1 MSANDT
7 SSAASPRG
15 VEGATA
21 RVETPRLDALLR
33 RLRGSLSRGVLL
45 HGVGT
50 VVAAGAAWVLF
61 MYAADRLL
69 RLPAPVRI
77 LHLVVLVGGTLYLL
91 RRSLIQHVRAL
102 PGRAEL
108 AMLAERA
115 VQEDSRQDLF
125 VSAVQLDGSVPAD
138 SPAAEL
144 VRAVA
149 ARAEDL
155 AGSADLRRVT
165 DGRGPKRR
173 MGTAV
178 VTLAAAAAGLS
189 AEPAMARIFAARMLG
204 ANVAWPRATTLE
216 VDVPDDAP
224 GLEVRRPDDEVILV
238 RAARGSDVPLIVTA
252 LGDLPEFVTVTFE
265 SGTSIEVGPSGP
277 GQYRTLLPSLQESTS
292 LTVVGGD
299 DDRGIPR
306 IVVEV
311 LQPPDIA
318 GLAFVIEPPAY
329 AGLPPRTESETKVS
343 VLAGSRVTVH
353 VKTDPE
359 DATGIARTFPDDQVR
374 ALEPRP
380 FPRLGPG
387 STGADPAAG
396 PAPELSPGLSF
407 SDVMVQSLRF
417 RVELTDAAGLGN
429 PDPAL
434 FGIEVVPDRRPELLV
449 LAPGRSETEVVEG
462 GVVPLRV
469 LVRDDFGVGG
479 VRLEGRDAATDEV
492 LEDRP
497 LDLSVVIDPATAAE
511 GRTRVAALA
520 STPIEVKALFPPA
533 ESLVGSVT
541 ALFVEAEDTREP
553 EPNSSRT
560 SALLIRVVST
570 DEFMRGQRD
579 GLSAAAEAVE
589 RLDRTMEPAKRDL
602 QALLTSLAGDDAELP
617 DPGSLVRAAN
627 EARRQRGDLRS
638 IARDLSGLAE
648 AMIYSRLDERSG
660 ALERRLV
667 ELTADSTERSFDDDA
682 WAAISG
688 ELEAGQLGNPERAGD
703 LVRIVGLALEATGP
717 RMEAWISSLE
727 VVRDAEDIEGAGAA
741 LAEAE
746 LRLAELRETMDR
758 LTGELG
764 EWDSLQ
770 SVLSLTRDILS
781 RQKNL
786 KERTRKAAEN
796 DR

>member
-1 MSANDT
+1 MSAKDT
-7 SSAASPRG
+7 SSAPAGQRG

-21 RVETPRLDALLR
+21 RVETPRLNALLR

-50 VVAAGAAWVLF
+50 VVAAGAAWLLF

-77 LHLVVLVGGTLYLL
+77 LHLTVLAGGTLYLL
-91 RRSLIQHVRAL
+91 RRSLFQHVRAL

-115 VQEDSRQDLF
+115 VDRDRQQDLF

-144 VRAVA
+144 VRDVA
-149 ARAEDL
+149 ARAEEL
-155 AGSADLRRVT
+155 AASVDLRRVT
-165 DGRGPKRR
+165 DGRGPRRR
-173 MGTAV
+173 MATALV
-178 VTLAAAAAGLS
+178 ALAAAAAGLS

-216 VDVPDDAP
+216 VTVPDDAP
-224 GLEVRRPDDEVILV
+224 GLEVQRPDEEMILV
-238 RAARGSDVPLIVTA
+238 RAARGSDVPLLVTA
-252 LGDLPEFVTVTFE
+252 LGDQPEFVTVTFE

-292 LTVVGGD
+292 LTIVGGD
-299 DDRGIPR
+299 DDRRVPK

-329 AGLPPRTESETKVS
+329 AGLPIRTESETKVS

-353 VKTDPE
+353 VKTDPV

-374 ALEPRP
+374 ELESVP
-380 FPRLGPG
+380 FPRLGPAPTEG
-387 STGADPAAG
+387 EAPG
-396 PAPELSPGLSF
+396 PSPGLSF
-407 SDVMVQSLRF
+407 SDVMLQSLRF

-449 LAPGRSETEVVEG
+449 LAPGRSETEVVES

-492 LEDRP
+492 LDSRP
-497 LDLSVVIDPATAAE
+497 LDVTMVADPTTASE

-520 STPIEVKALFPPA
+520 STPMEVKALFPAA

-541 ALFVEAEDTREP
+541 ALFVEAKDSREP
-553 EPNSSRT
+553 EPNVSRT
-560 SALLIRVVST
+560 SALLVRVVST

-602 QALLTSLAGDDAELP
+602 QALLASLSGDAAELP
-617 DPGSLVRAAN
+617 DPGALVRAAN

-667 ELTADSTERSFDDDA
+667 ELTAASTERSFDDEA
-682 WAAISG
+682 WAAISD
-688 ELEAGQLGNPERAGD
+688 ELAAGQLGNPERAGD

-727 VVRDAEDIEGAGAA
+727 AVRDAGDLESASSA
-741 LAEAE
+741 LAEADLRLTE
-746 LRLAELRETMDR
+746 LRATMDR

>member
-1 MSANDT
+1 MSAKDT
-7 SSAASPRG
+7 SSAPAGQRG

-21 RVETPRLDALLR
+21 RVETPRLNALLR

-50 VVAAGAAWVLF
+50 VVAAGAAWLLF

-77 LHLVVLVGGTLYLL
+77 LHLTVLAGGTLYLL
-91 RRSLIQHVRAL
+91 RRSLFQHVRAL

-115 VQEDSRQDLF
+115 VDRDRQQDLF

-144 VRAVA
+144 VRDVA
-149 ARAEDL
+149 ARAEEL
-155 AGSADLRRVT
+155 AASVDLRRVT
-165 DGRGPKRR
+165 DGRGPRRR
-173 MGTAV
+173 MATALV
-178 VTLAAAAAGLS
+178 ALAAAAAGLS

-216 VDVPDDAP
+216 VTVPDDAP
-224 GLEVRRPDDEVILV
+224 GLEVQRPDEEMILV
-238 RAARGSDVPLIVTA
+238 RAARGSDVPLLVTA
-252 LGDLPEFVTVTFE
+252 LGDQPEFVTVTFE

-299 DDRGIPR
+299 DDRRVPK

-329 AGLPPRTESETKVS
+329 AGLPIRTESETKVS

-353 VKTDPE
+353 VKTDPV

-374 ALEPRP
+374 ELESVP
-380 FPRLGPG
+380 FPRLGPAPTEG
-387 STGADPAAG
+387 EAPDP
-396 PAPELSPGLSF
+396 SPGLSF
-407 SDVMVQSLRF
+407 SDVMLQSLRF

-449 LAPGRSETEVVEG
+449 LAPGRSETEVVES

-492 LEDRP
+492 LDSRP
-497 LDLSVVIDPATAAE
+497 LDVTMVADPTTASE

-520 STPIEVKALFPPA
+520 STPMEVKALFPAA

-541 ALFVEAEDTREP
+541 ALFVEAKDSREP
-553 EPNSSRT
+553 EPNVSRT
-560 SALLIRVVST
+560 SALLVRVVST

-602 QALLTSLAGDDAELP
+602 QALLASLSGDAAELP
-617 DPGSLVRAAN
+617 DPGALVRAAN

-667 ELTADSTERSFDDDA
+667 ELTAASTERSFDDEA
-682 WAAISG
+682 WAAISD
-688 ELEAGQLGNPERAGD
+688 ELAAGQLGNPERAGD

-727 VVRDAEDIEGAGAA
+727 AVRDAGDLESASSA
-741 LAEAE
+741 LAEADLRLTE
-746 LRLAELRETMDR
+746 LRATMDR

>member
-1 MSANDT
+1 
-7 SSAASPRG
+7 
-15 VEGATA
+15 
-21 RVETPRLDALLR
+21 
-33 RLRGSLSRGVLL
+33 
-45 HGVGT
+45 
-50 VVAAGAAWVLF
+50 

-77 LHLVVLVGGTLYLL
+77 LHLSVLAGGTLYLL
-91 RRSLIQHVRAL
+91 RRSLLQHVRAL
-102 PGRAEL
+102 PGRPEL

-115 VQEDSRQDLF
+115 VEEDRRQDLF

-144 VRAVA
+144 VRDVA

-155 AGSADLRRVT
+155 ASSVDLRRVT
-165 DGRGPKRR
+165 DGRGPRRR
-173 MGTAV
+173 MATALV
-178 VTLAAAAAGLS
+178 ALAAAATGLS

-216 VDVPDDAP
+216 VSVPDDAP
-224 GLEVRRPDDEVILV
+224 GLEVQRPDEESILV

-252 LGDLPEFVTVTFE
+252 LGDQPEFVTVTFE

-306 IVVEV
+306 IVVDV

-329 AGLPPRTESETKVS
+329 AGLPSRTESETKVS

-359 DATGIARTFPDDQVR
+359 DATGVARTFPDDLVR
-374 ALEPRP
+374 ELEPGP
-380 FPRLGPG
+380 FPTL
-387 STGADPAAG
+387 G
-396 PAPELSPGLSF
+396 PAPAEGVAPAPSPGLSF

-479 VRLEGRDAATDEV
+479 VQLEGRDAATDAV
-492 LEDRP
+492 LDSRP
-497 LDLSVVIDPATAAE
+497 LEVALVSDPTTSSE

-520 STPIEVKALFPPA
+520 STPMEVKALFPPA

-541 ALFVEAEDTREP
+541 ALFVEAKDTREP
-553 EPNSSRT
+553 EPNVSRT
-560 SALLIRVVST
+560 SALLVRVVST

-602 QALLTSLAGDDAELP
+602 QALLASLSGDAAELP
-617 DPGSLVRAAN
+617 DPGALIRAAN

-660 ALERRLV
+660 ALERRLA
-667 ELTADSTERSFDDDA
+667 ELTAASTERSFDDEA

-688 ELEAGQLGNPERAGD
+688 ELAAGQLGNPERAGD

-727 VVRDAEDIEGAGAA
+727 AVRDAGDLESARSA
-741 LAEAE
+741 LAEADLRLTE
-746 LRLAELRETMDR
+746 LRATMDR

>member
-1 MSANDT
+1 MSAKDT
-7 SSAASPRG
+7 SSAPAGQRG

-21 RVETPRLDALLR
+21 RVETPRLNALLR

-50 VVAAGAAWVLF
+50 VVAAGAAWLLF

-77 LHLVVLVGGTLYLL
+77 LHLTVLAGGTLYLL
-91 RRSLIQHVRAL
+91 RRSLFQHVRAL

-115 VQEDSRQDLF
+115 VDRDRQQDLF

-144 VRAVA
+144 VRDVA
-149 ARAEDL
+149 ARAEEL
-155 AGSADLRRVT
+155 AASVDLRRVT
-165 DGRGPKRR
+165 DGRGPRRR
-173 MGTAV
+173 MATALV
-178 VTLAAAAAGLS
+178 ALAAAAAGLS

-216 VDVPDDAP
+216 VTVPDDAP
-224 GLEVRRPDDEVILV
+224 GLEVQRPDEEMILV
-238 RAARGSDVPLIVTA
+238 RAARGSDVPLLVTA
-252 LGDLPEFVTVTFE
+252 LGDQPEFVTVTFE

-299 DDRGIPR
+299 DDRRVPK

-329 AGLPPRTESETKVS
+329 AGLPIRTESETKVS

-353 VKTDPE
+353 VKTDPV

-374 ALEPRP
+374 ELESVP
-380 FPRLGPG
+380 FPRLGPAPTEG
-387 STGADPAAG
+387 EAPDP
-396 PAPELSPGLSF
+396 SPGLSF
-407 SDVMVQSLRF
+407 SDVMLQSLRF
-417 RVELTDAAGLGN
+417 RVELTDAAGLEN

-449 LAPGRSETEVVEG
+449 LAPGRSETEVVES

-492 LEDRP
+492 LDSRP
-497 LDLSVVIDPATAAE
+497 LDVTMVADPTTASE

-520 STPIEVKALFPPA
+520 STPMEVKALFPAA

-541 ALFVEAEDTREP
+541 ALFVEAKDSREP
-553 EPNSSRT
+553 EPNVSRT
-560 SALLIRVVST
+560 SALLVRVVST

-602 QALLTSLAGDDAELP
+602 QALLASLSGDAAELP
-617 DPGSLVRAAN
+617 DPGALVRAAN

-667 ELTADSTERSFDDDA
+667 ELTAASTERSFDDEA
-682 WAAISG
+682 WAAISD
-688 ELEAGQLGNPERAGD
+688 ELAAGQLGNPERAGD

-727 VVRDAEDIEGAGAA
+727 AVRDAGDLESASSA
-741 LAEAE
+741 LAEADLRLTE
-746 LRLAELRETMDR
+746 LRATMDR

>member
-1 MSANDT
+1 MSAKDT
-7 SSAASPRG
+7 SSAAASHRA

-50 VVAAGAAWVLF
+50 VVAAAAAWLLF

-77 LHLVVLVGGTLYLL
+77 LHLSVLAGGTLYLL
-91 RRSLIQHVRAL
+91 RRSLLQHVRAL
-102 PGRAEL
+102 PGRPEL

-115 VQEDSRQDLF
+115 VEEDRRQDLF

-144 VRAVA
+144 VRDVA

-155 AGSADLRRVT
+155 ASSVDLRRVT
-165 DGRGPKRR
+165 DGRGPRRR
-173 MGTAV
+173 MATALV
-178 VTLAAAAAGLS
+178 ALAAAATGLS

-216 VDVPDDAP
+216 VSVPDDAP
-224 GLEVRRPDDEVILV
+224 GLEVQRPDEESILV

-252 LGDLPEFVTVTFE
+252 LGDQPEFVTVTFE

-306 IVVEV
+306 IVVDV

-329 AGLPPRTESETKVS
+329 AGLPSRTEFETKVS

-359 DATGIARTFPDDQVR
+359 DATGVARTFPDDLVR
-374 ALEPRP
+374 ELEPGP
-380 FPRLGPG
+380 FPTL
-387 STGADPAAG
+387 G
-396 PAPELSPGLSF
+396 PAPAEGVAPAPSPGLSF

-479 VRLEGRDAATDEV
+479 VQLEGRDAATDAV
-492 LEDRP
+492 LDSRP
-497 LDLSVVIDPATAAE
+497 LEVALVSDPTTSSE

-520 STPIEVKALFPPA
+520 STPMEVKALFPPA

-541 ALFVEAEDTREP
+541 ALFVEAKDTREP
-553 EPNSSRT
+553 EPNVSRT
-560 SALLIRVVST
+560 SALLVRVVST

-602 QALLTSLAGDDAELP
+602 QALLASLSGDAAELP
-617 DPGSLVRAAN
+617 DPGALIRAAN

-660 ALERRLV
+660 ALERRLA
-667 ELTADSTERSFDDDA
+667 ELTAASTERSFDDEA

-688 ELEAGQLGNPERAGD
+688 ELAAGQLGNPERAGD

-727 VVRDAEDIEGAGAA
+727 AVRDAGDLESARSA
-741 LAEAE
+741 LAEADLRLTE
-746 LRLAELRETMDR
+746 LRATMDR

>member
-1 MSANDT
+1 MSAKDT
-7 SSAASPRG
+7 SSAAASQRG
-15 VEGATA
+15 VEGTTA
-21 RVETPRLDALLR
+21 RVETPLLNALLR

-50 VVAAGAAWVLF
+50 VLAAGAAWLLF

-77 LHLVVLVGGTLYLL
+77 LHLAVLAGGTLYLL
-91 RRSLIQHVRAL
+91 RRSLFQHVRAL
-102 PGRAEL
+102 PGRPEL

-115 VQEDSRQDLF
+115 VDRDRRQDLF

-144 VRAVA
+144 VRDVA
-149 ARAEDL
+149 ARAEAL
-155 AGSADLRRVT
+155 AASVDLRRVT
-165 DGRGPKRR
+165 DGRGPRRR
-173 MGTAV
+173 MATALV
-178 VTLAAAAAGLS
+178 ALAAATAGLS

-216 VDVPDDAP
+216 VSVPDDAP
-224 GLEVRRPDDEVILV
+224 GLEVRRPDQETILV

-252 LGDLPEFVTVTFE
+252 LGDKPEFVTVTFE

-299 DDRGIPR
+299 DDRGVPK

-329 AGLPPRTESETKVS
+329 AGLPIRTESETKVS

-353 VKTDPE
+353 VKTDPA

-374 ALEPRP
+374 ELESVP
-380 FPRLGPG
+380 FPRLGPAPTEG
-387 STGADPAAG
+387 DA
-396 PAPELSPGLSF
+396 PAPSPGLSF

-492 LEDRP
+492 LDSRP
-497 LDLSVVIDPATAAE
+497 LEVTMVADPTTASE

-520 STPIEVKALFPPA
+520 SNPMEVKALFPSA

-541 ALFVEAEDTREP
+541 ALFIEAKDTREP
-553 EPNSSRT
+553 EPNVSRT
-560 SALLIRVVST
+560 SALLVRVVST

-602 QALLTSLAGDDAELP
+602 EALLASLSGDAAELP
-617 DPGSLVRAAN
+617 DPGALVRAAN

-638 IARDLSGLAE
+638 IARDLSGLAA

-660 ALERRLV
+660 ALERRLS
-667 ELTADSTERSFDDDA
+667 ELTAASTERSFDDEA
-682 WAAISG
+682 WAAISD
-688 ELEAGQLGNPERAGD
+688 ELAAGQLGNPERAGD
-703 LVRIVGLALEATGP
+703 LVRIVGIALEATGP

-727 VVRDAEDIEGAGAA
+727 AVRDAGDLESASNA
-741 LAEAE
+741 LAEADLRLTE
-746 LRLAELRETMDR
+746 LRATMDR

>member
-1 MSANDT
+1 MSAKDT
-7 SSAASPRG
+7 SSAAASQRG
-15 VEGATA
+15 VEGTTA
-21 RVETPRLDALLR
+21 RVETPLLNALLR

-50 VVAAGAAWVLF
+50 VLAAGAAWLLF

-77 LHLVVLVGGTLYLL
+77 LHLAVLAGGTLYLL
-91 RRSLIQHVRAL
+91 RRSLFQHVRAL
-102 PGRAEL
+102 PGRPEL

-115 VQEDSRQDLF
+115 VDRDRRQDLF

-144 VRAVA
+144 VRDVA
-149 ARAEDL
+149 ARAEAL
-155 AGSADLRRVT
+155 AASVDLRRVT
-165 DGRGPKRR
+165 DGRGPRRR
-173 MGTAV
+173 MATALV
-178 VTLAAAAAGLS
+178 ALAAATAGLS

-216 VDVPDDAP
+216 VSVPDDAP
-224 GLEVRRPDDEVILV
+224 GLEVRRPDQETILV

-252 LGDLPEFVTVTFE
+252 LGDKPEFVTVTFE

-299 DDRGIPR
+299 DDRGVPK

-329 AGLPPRTESETKVS
+329 AGLPIRTESETKVS

-353 VKTDPE
+353 VKTDPA

-374 ALEPRP
+374 ELESVP
-380 FPRLGPG
+380 FPRLGPAPTEG
-387 STGADPAAG
+387 EA
-396 PAPELSPGLSF
+396 PAPSPGLSF

-492 LEDRP
+492 LDSRP
-497 LDLSVVIDPATAAE
+497 LEVTMVADPTTASE

-520 STPIEVKALFPPA
+520 SNPMEVKALFPSA

-541 ALFVEAEDTREP
+541 ALFIEAKDTREP
-553 EPNSSRT
+553 EPNVSRT
-560 SALLIRVVST
+560 SALLVRVVST

-602 QALLTSLAGDDAELP
+602 EALLASLSGDAAELP
-617 DPGSLVRAAN
+617 DPGALVRAAN

-638 IARDLSGLAE
+638 IARDLSGLAA

-660 ALERRLV
+660 ALERRLS
-667 ELTADSTERSFDDDA
+667 ELTAASTERSFDDEA
-682 WAAISG
+682 WAAISD
-688 ELEAGQLGNPERAGD
+688 ELAAGQLGNPERAGD
-703 LVRIVGLALEATGP
+703 LVRIVGIALEATGP

-727 VVRDAEDIEGAGAA
+727 AVRDAGDLESASNA
-741 LAEAE
+741 LAEADLRLTE
-746 LRLAELRETMDR
+746 LRATMDR

>member
-1 MSANDT
+1 MSAQDT
-7 SSAASPRG
+7 SNAAMGDRA
-15 VEGATA
+15 VEGARA

-50 VVAAGAAWVLF
+50 VVAATAAWLLF

-77 LHLVVLVGGTLYLL
+77 LHLAVLTGGTIYLL
-91 RRSLIQHVRAL
+91 RRCLFLHVKAL
-102 PGRAEL
+102 PGRSEL

-115 VQEDSRQDLF
+115 VDEDAREDLF
-125 VSAVQLDGSVPAD
+125 VSAIQLDGSVPAEA
-138 SPAAEL
+138 PAAEL

-149 ARAEDL
+149 ARAEAL
-155 AGSADLRRVT
+155 AARADLRRVT
-165 DGRGPKRR
+165 DRRGPRRR

-178 VTLAAAAAGLS
+178 LALTATAMALS

-204 ANVAWPRATTLE
+204 AEVAWPRATTLT
-216 VDVPDDAP
+216 VTVPDDAP
-224 GLEVRRPDDEVILV
+224 GLEVRRPEEGVILV
-238 RAARGSDVPLIVTA
+238 RAARGSDVPVLVEADGVSPELVTIS
-252 LGDLPEFVTVTFE
+252 FE
-265 SGTSIEVGPSGP
+265 SGTTLDVGPSGP

-292 LTVVGGD
+292 LTVTGGD
-299 DDRGIPR
+299 DNRGVPR
-306 IVVEV
+306 VVVEV

-318 GLAFVIEPPAY
+318 GLAFAIEPPAY
-329 AGLPPRTESETKVS
+329 AGLPRRTESETKVS

-359 DATGIARTFPDDQVR
+359 DATGVVRTFPDDLVR
-374 ALEPRP
+374 DLQPQP
-380 FPRLGPG
+380 FPHLGPPPPDG
-387 STGADPAAG
+387 VSLDPA
-396 PAPELSPGLSF
+396 PGLSF

-462 GVVPLRV
+462 GAVPLRV
-469 LVRDDFGVGG
+469 LVRDDFGIGE

-492 LEDRP
+492 MEARP
-497 LDLSVVIDPATAAE
+497 LGLTVVTDATTVSE
-511 GRTRVAALA
+511 GRSRMAALA
-520 STPIEVKALFPPA
+520 STPLEVKELFPPA

-541 ALFVEAEDTREP
+541 ALFIEAEDTREP
-553 EPNSSRT
+553 EPNLSRT
-560 SALLIRVVST
+560 SALLIRVVGT

-589 RLDRTMEPAKRDL
+589 RLDRSMEPAKRDL
-602 QALLTSLAGDDAELP
+602 QALLSSLIGDAAELP
-617 DPGSLVRAAN
+617 DAGELINAAN
-627 EARRQRGDLRS
+627 DARRQRGDLRS

-648 AMIYSRLDERSG
+648 AMIYSRLDERAG

-667 ELTADSTERSFDDDA
+667 ELTAGSTERSFDDNA
-682 WAAISG
+682 WAKISG
-688 ELEAGQLGNPERAGD
+688 ELSAGQLGSPERAGD

-717 RMEAWISSLE
+717 RMEAWITSLE
-727 VVRDAEDIEGAGAA
+727 AVRDAGDLESAKTA
-741 LAEAE
+741 LSEAD
-746 LRLAELRETMDR
+746 LRLTELRETMDR

>member
-1 MSANDT
+1 MSAKDT
-7 SSAASPRG
+7 SSATAGQRG

-21 RVETPRLDALLR
+21 RVETPRLNALLR

-50 VVAAGAAWVLF
+50 VVAAGAAWLLF

-77 LHLVVLVGGTLYLL
+77 LHLTVLAGGTLYLL
-91 RRSLIQHVRAL
+91 RRSLFQHVRAL

-115 VQEDSRQDLF
+115 VDRDRQQDLF

-144 VRAVA
+144 VRDVA
-149 ARAEDL
+149 ARAEEL
-155 AGSADLRRVT
+155 AASVDLRRVT
-165 DGRGPKRR
+165 DGRGPRRR
-173 MGTAV
+173 MATALV
-178 VTLAAAAAGLS
+178 ALAAAAAGLS

-216 VDVPDDAP
+216 VTVPDDAP
-224 GLEVRRPDDEVILV
+224 GLEVQRPDEEMILV
-238 RAARGSDVPLIVTA
+238 RAARGSDVPLLVTA
-252 LGDLPEFVTVTFE
+252 LGDQPEFVTVTFE

-299 DDRGIPR
+299 DDRRVPK

-329 AGLPPRTESETKVS
+329 AGLPIRTESETKVS

-353 VKTDPE
+353 VKTDPA

-374 ALEPRP
+374 ELESAP
-380 FPRLGPG
+380 FPRLGP
-387 STGADPAAG
+387 
-396 PAPELSPGLSF
+396 APTEGEAPGLSPGLSF
-407 SDVMVQSLRF
+407 SDVMLQSLRF

-449 LAPGRSETEVVEG
+449 LAPGRSETEVVES

-469 LVRDDFGVGG
+469 LVRDDFGVGS

-492 LEDRP
+492 LDSRP
-497 LDLSVVIDPATAAE
+497 LDVTMVADPTTASE

-520 STPIEVKALFPPA
+520 STPMEVKALFPAA

-541 ALFVEAEDTREP
+541 ALFVEAKDSREP
-553 EPNSSRT
+553 EPNVSRT
-560 SALLIRVVST
+560 SALLVRVVST

-602 QALLTSLAGDDAELP
+602 QALLASLSGDAAELP
-617 DPGSLVRAAN
+617 DPGALVRAAN

-667 ELTADSTERSFDDDA
+667 ELTAASTERSFDDEA
-682 WAAISG
+682 WAAISD
-688 ELEAGQLGNPERAGD
+688 ELAAGQLGNPERAGD

-727 VVRDAEDIEGAGAA
+727 AVRDAGDLESASSA
-741 LAEAE
+741 LAEADLRLTE
-746 LRLAELRETMDR
+746 LRATMDR

>member
-1 MSANDT
+1 MSAKDT
-7 SSAASPRG
+7 SSAAASQRG
-15 VEGATA
+15 VEGTTA
-21 RVETPRLDALLR
+21 RVETPLLNALLR

-50 VVAAGAAWVLF
+50 VLAAGAAWLLF

-77 LHLVVLVGGTLYLL
+77 LHLAVLAGGTLYLL
-91 RRSLIQHVRAL
+91 RRSLFQHVRAL
-102 PGRAEL
+102 PGRPEL

-115 VQEDSRQDLF
+115 VDRDRRQDLF

-144 VRAVA
+144 VRDVA
-149 ARAEDL
+149 ARAEAL
-155 AGSADLRRVT
+155 AASVDLRRVT
-165 DGRGPKRR
+165 DGRGPRRR
-173 MGTAV
+173 MATALV
-178 VTLAAAAAGLS
+178 ALAAATAGLS

-216 VDVPDDAP
+216 VSVPDDAP
-224 GLEVRRPDDEVILV
+224 GLEVRRPDQETILV

-252 LGDLPEFVTVTFE
+252 LGDKPEFVTVTFE

-299 DDRGIPR
+299 DDRGVPK

-329 AGLPPRTESETKVS
+329 AGLPIRTESETKVS

-353 VKTDPE
+353 VKTDPV

-374 ALEPRP
+374 ELESVPV
-380 FPRLGPG
+380 PRLGPAPTEG
-387 STGADPAAG
+387 EA
-396 PAPELSPGLSF
+396 PAPSPGLSF

-492 LEDRP
+492 LDSRP
-497 LDLSVVIDPATAAE
+497 LEVTMVADPTTASE

-520 STPIEVKALFPPA
+520 SNPMEVKALFPSA

-541 ALFVEAEDTREP
+541 ALFIEAKDTREP
-553 EPNSSRT
+553 EPNVSRT
-560 SALLIRVVST
+560 SALLVRVVST

-602 QALLTSLAGDDAELP
+602 EALLASLSGDAAELP
-617 DPGSLVRAAN
+617 DPGALVRAAN

-667 ELTADSTERSFDDDA
+667 ELTAASTERSFDDEA
-682 WAAISG
+682 WAAISD
-688 ELEAGQLGNPERAGD
+688 ELAAGQLGNPERAGD

-727 VVRDAEDIEGAGAA
+727 AVRDAGDLESASSA
-741 LAEAE
+741 LAEADLRLTE
-746 LRLAELRETMDR
+746 LRATMDR

>member
-1 MSANDT
+1 MSAKDT
-7 SSAASPRG
+7 SSAAAGQRG

-21 RVETPRLDALLR
+21 RVETPLLNALLR

-50 VVAAGAAWVLF
+50 VVAAGAAWLLF

-69 RLPAPVRI
+69 RLPGPVRI
-77 LHLVVLVGGTLYLL
+77 LHLAVLAGGTLYLL
-91 RRSLIQHVRAL
+91 RRSLFQHVRAL

-115 VQEDSRQDLF
+115 VDRDRQQDLF
-125 VSAVQLDGSVPAD
+125 VSAVQLDGSVPAN

-144 VRAVA
+144 VRDVA
-149 ARAEDL
+149 ARAEEL
-155 AGSADLRRVT
+155 AASVDLRRVT
-165 DGRGPKRR
+165 DGRGPRRR
-173 MGTAV
+173 MATALV
-178 VTLAAAAAGLS
+178 ALAAAAAGLS

-216 VDVPDDAP
+216 VTVPDDAP
-224 GLEVRRPDDEVILV
+224 GLEVQRPDEEMILV
-238 RAARGSDVPLIVTA
+238 RAARGSDVPLLVTA
-252 LGDLPEFVTVTFE
+252 LGDQPEFVTVTFE

-299 DDRGIPR
+299 DDRRVPK

-329 AGLPPRTESETKVS
+329 AGLPIRTESETKVS

-353 VKTDPE
+353 VKTDPV

-374 ALEPRP
+374 ELESVP
-380 FPRLGPG
+380 FPRLGPAPTDG
-387 STGADPAAG
+387 EAPDP
-396 PAPELSPGLSF
+396 SPGLSF
-407 SDVMVQSLRF
+407 SDVMLQSLRF

-479 VRLEGRDAATDEV
+479 VQLEGRDAATDAV
-492 LEDRP
+492 LDSRP
-497 LDLSVVIDPATAAE
+497 LEVALVSDPTTSSE

-520 STPIEVKALFPPA
+520 STPMEVKALFPSA

-553 EPNSSRT
+553 EPNVSRT
-560 SALLIRVVST
+560 SALLVRVVST

-602 QALLTSLAGDDAELP
+602 QALLASLSGDAAELP
-617 DPGSLVRAAN
+617 DPGALVRAAN

-667 ELTADSTERSFDDDA
+667 ELTAASTERSFDDEA
-682 WAAISG
+682 WAAISD
-688 ELEAGQLGNPERAGD
+688 ELAAGQLGNPERAGD

-727 VVRDAEDIEGAGAA
+727 AVRDAGDLESASSA
-741 LAEAE
+741 LAEADLRLTE
-746 LRLAELRETMDR
+746 LRATMDR